1 MRGSFCR
8 VHLVG
13 CMREQERDGE
23 WERSR
28 VTFQMCFYGPVK
40 GGVGVRGWGDVEL
53 EPVRE

>member
-1 MRGSFCR
+1 MRGSFCG

-23 WERSR
+23 GERSR

-40 GGVGVRGWGDVEL
+40 GGVGVRGWGV
-53 EPVRE
+53 